1 MNVFGTDGIRGEV
14 DLRPCGARQAID
26 ALIDERRLTLPLAW
40 LAGQALARTLDAEDA
55 KVVIGWDDRPGN
67 PALVHAVQDAFE
79 AAGWN
84 VTLLGTCATPLVHHV
99 LLETKANAG
108 VMITAS
114 HNPVED
120 SGLKVFDASG
130 RKSTP
135 ELEVRLT
142 RTMLDLAQEDHDL
155 LHLIGDGADAH
166 HGDDEFEGTHA
177 DWLHA
182 RMEDLSGMFPDT
194 DGALIHDSTMPL
206 LLDLSRGSAIRWFPA
221 WLEARGL
228 RVEEVS
234 HAAAAMNRDCG
245 AGELAPGKRWT
256 WEEAAEEDHLLL
268 RHVRR
273 APEGTMLGAALD
285 GDGDRCLLLVAESD
299 GPAVV
304 DGDAM
309 ALRLLEAGARDRTW
323 TVAAS
328 IESDLALS
336 SSAQAM
342 PHVGQVMET
351 AVGDRWL
358 SVALAD
364 ASEAVAPCVVGV
376 EDSGH
381 LVLPSRCPSGWSL
394 VGDGAAS
401 LVAVF
406 LAGLGRRG
414 AVRQAGG
421 WKKRVSIAPADR
433 SRWTGDG
440 PLADAVLAT
449 VHAALPHAAEITAG
463 GLDAEPNLLMVQGTI
478 NGTRFSLG
486 VRNSGTQ
493 AKTSLSARVDHPRA
507 AAQMEALLTALD
519 GVLRPALT
527 P

>member
-14 DLRPCGARQAID
+14 DLRPCGTRQAID
-26 ALIDERRLTLPLAW
+26 ALVDERRLTLPLAW

-55 KVVIGWDDRPGN
+55 RVVIGWDDRPGN
-67 PALVHAVQDAFE
+67 PALVHAVQDAFL

-135 ELEVRLT
+135 EFEVRLT

-155 LHLIGDGADAH
+155 LHLVGDRADGH
-166 HGDDEFEGTHA
+166 HGEDRFEDAHA

-194 DGALIHDSTMPL
+194 AGALIHDSTMPL

-234 HAAAAMNRDCG
+234 HAAVAMNRDCG
-245 AGELAPGKRWT
+245 AGELTPGKRWT
-256 WEEAAEEDHLLL
+256 WEEAANEDHLLL
-268 RHVRR
+268 RHVRQ
-273 APEGTMLGAALD
+273 APEGTLIGAALD

-342 PHVGQVMET
+342 PHVGHVME
-351 AVGDRWL
+351 L
-358 SVALAD
+358 SLI
-364 ASEAVAPCVVGV
+364 
-376 EDSGH
+376 H
-381 LVLPSRCPSGWSL
+381 
-394 VGDGAAS
+394 
-401 LVAVF
+401 
-406 LAGLGRRG
+406 
-414 AVRQAGG
+414 
-421 WKKRVSIAPADR
+421 I
-433 SRWTGDG
+433 
-440 PLADAVLAT
+440 
-449 VHAALPHAAEITAG
+449 
-463 GLDAEPNLLMVQGTI
+463 
-478 NGTRFSLG
+478 
-486 VRNSGTQ
+486 
-493 AKTSLSARVDHPRA
+493 
-507 AAQMEALLTALD
+507 
-519 GVLRPALT
+519 
-527 P
+527 

>member
-14 DLRPCGARQAID
+14 DLRPCGTRAAID
-26 ALIDERRLTLPLAW
+26 ALLDDRRFTLPLAW
-40 LAGQALARTLDAEDA
+40 LAGQALARTLDAEGA
-55 KVVIGWDDRPGN
+55 NVVIGWDDRPGN
-67 PALVHAVQDAFE
+67 PALVHAVQDAFQ

-99 LLETKANAG
+99 LLEMKANAG

-120 SGLKVFDASG
+120 SGLKVFDAQG

-135 ELEVRLT
+135 ELELRLT

-155 LHLIGDGADAH
+155 LHLM
-166 HGDDEFEGTHA
+166 DDTAAQHTASAGFEGAHA
-177 DWLHA
+177 AWLDA
-182 RMEDLSGMFPDT
+182 RTKDLSAMFPDSG
-194 DGALIHDSTMPL
+194 GALLHEATGPL
-206 LLDLSRGSAIRWFPA
+206 LLDLSRGAAVTWLPA

-234 HAAAAMNRDCG
+234 HMATAMNRHCG

-256 WEEAAEEDHLLL
+256 WKEAASEDHLLL
-268 RHVRR
+268 RHVRP
-273 APEGTMLGAALD
+273 APEGTLLGAALD

-309 ALRLLEAGARDRTW
+309 ALRLLEAAARDRTW

-336 SSAQAM
+336 SSAQSM

-358 SVALAD
+358 SVALAK
-364 ASEAVAPCVVGV
+364 ASEAPEPSVIGV

-381 LVLPSRCPSGWSL
+381 LVLPSRFGDGWSL

-401 LVAVF
+401 LVAVL
-406 LAGLGRRG
+406 LAGLGRQG
-414 AVRQAGG
+414 AVRQPGG
-421 WKKRVSIAPADR
+421 WKKRVSIAPAER
-433 SRWTGDG
+433 SRWTGEG

-449 VHAALPHAAEITAG
+449 VQTVLPHAAGVTAG
-463 GLDAEPNLLMVQGTI
+463 GLDAEPNLLMVQGTVD
-478 NGTRFSLG
+478 GVRFSLG

-507 AAQMEALLTALD
+507 SPHMEALLTALD
-519 GVLRPALT
+519 DVLRPELT

>member
-14 DLRPCGARQAID
+14 DLRPCGTRQAID
-26 ALIDERRLTLPLAW
+26 ALLDDRRLTLPLAW
-40 LAGQALARTLDAEDA
+40 LAGQALARTLDADHA

-67 PALVHAVQDAFE
+67 PALVHAVQDAFQ
-79 AAGWN
+79 AAGWD

-99 LLETKANAG
+99 LLETASNAG

-120 SGLKVFDASG
+120 SGLKVFDAFG

-155 LHLIGDGADAH
+155 LHLIDGGADGL
-166 HGDDEFEGTHA
+166 GDDGFEGAHA
-177 DWLHA
+177 DWLSN
-182 RMEDLSGMFPDT
+182 RMDDLAGMFPDT

-206 LLDLSRGSAIRWFPA
+206 LLDLSRGSAIGWLPA
-221 WLEARGL
+221 WLEAREL

-234 HAAAAMNRDCG
+234 HAAVAMNRDCG

-256 WEEAAEEDHLLL
+256 WEEAASEHHLLL

-273 APEGTMLGAALD
+273 APEGTLIGAALD

-309 ALRLLEAGARDRTW
+309 ALRLLKAGARDRTW

-336 SSAQAM
+336 SCAQAM
-342 PHVGQVMET
+342 PHVGHVMET

-358 SVALAD
+358 SVALAN
-364 ASEAVAPCVVGV
+364 ATEGEAPCVVGV

-381 LVLPSRCPSGWSL
+381 LVLPSRCRSGWSL

-401 LVAVF
+401 LVAVL

-449 VHAALPHAAEITAG
+449 VHATLPHAVEITAG
-463 GLDAEPNLLMVQGTI
+463 GLEAEPNLLMVQGTVD
-478 NGTRFSLG
+478 GTRFSLG

-507 AAQMEALLTALD
+507 AAHMEALLTALD
-519 GVLRPALT
+519 DLLRPALR